1 MSGRLLFILSDKC
14 TCCDAISIYIA
25 FPSVHHIAIVVTTV
39 IRVILCIVAFVGF
52 CPRVTTNLLA
62 QLRSLPNCQF
72 VFVTDALRTLR
83 SRKRTVE
90 FAKSAV
96 VRTFETEIV
105 VKVKSVFA
113 RQTHC
118 VAAARRTLRRALET
132 LLCAQELRGKTRS
145 AFVETCDTAGDT
157 VRVTWNAETVVDTHF
172 ETLFAFDALSVVDS
186 AAEAQS
192 VGARG
197 APFGGVDSLTDALTL
212 NAEFSDQTDAHARA
226 EGAGGNVGGTS
237 DAVFHFTG
245 FAKSTCG
252 ESIAIAAVNTL
263 KIVVWAMCTVVSVAC

>member
-25 FPSVHHIAIVVTTV
+25 FPFVHHITIVVTTV

-96 VRTFETEIV
+96 VGTFETEIV

-118 VAAARRTLRRALET
+118 VAAARLTLRRALET
-132 LLCAQELRGKTRS
+132 LL
-145 AFVETCDTAGDT
+145 
-157 VRVTWNAETVVDTHF
+157 
-172 ETLFAFDALSVVDS
+172 
-186 AAEAQS
+186 
-192 VGARG
+192 
-197 APFGGVDSLTDALTL
+197 
-212 NAEFSDQTDAHARA
+212 
-226 EGAGGNVGGTS
+226 
-237 DAVFHFTG
+237 
-245 FAKSTCG
+245 
-252 ESIAIAAVNTL
+252 
-263 KIVVWAMCTVVSVAC
+263 